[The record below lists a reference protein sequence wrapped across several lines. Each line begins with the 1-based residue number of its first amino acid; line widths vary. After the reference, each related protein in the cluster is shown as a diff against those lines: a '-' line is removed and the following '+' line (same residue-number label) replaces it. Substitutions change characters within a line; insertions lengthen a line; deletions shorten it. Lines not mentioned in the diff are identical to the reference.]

1 MDFTPVRTRRTFEE
15 AVAQIAEQIAA
26 GALRLGDQLP
36 AERTLAAQMEI
47 SRPTVREALRVLSES
62 GVVEVRPGA
71 AGGAFVTSE
80 FVPRE
85 VLRRTAVRVEEIGG
99 VLEARRLL
107 EPRVAQLAAL
117 HGTEADFVALQAT
130 IDRQAQIA
138 GAADRFSGGEDR
150 YMALDVQFHLQIA
163 RATGNATVVELMRS
177 LLGRLEIAR
186 DMAAHVPASIEK
198 SLAIH
203 QETLDAVRSGDMAR
217 VEAAM
222 DVHLAQLEGT
232 WERESGRALVREVP
246 DFLRGA
252 GGRGADS

>member
-1 MDFTPVRTRRTFEE
+1 MGFTPVRTRRTFEE

-26 GALRLGDQLP
+26 GALRPGDQLP
-36 AERTLAAQMEI
+36 PERTLAKELEI

-71 AGGAFVTSE
+71 AGGAFVRSE
-80 FVPRE
+80 FVPRD
-85 VLRRTAVRVEEIGG
+85 VLSRAAVRVEEVGG

-107 EPRVAQLAAL
+107 EPRVAQLAAM
-117 HGTEADFVALQAT
+117 HGSEADFAALQAT
-130 IDRQAQIA
+130 IDRQAEIA
-138 GAADRFSGGEDR
+138 EAPDRFSGGEDR
-150 YMALDVQFHLQIA
+150 YMTLDVQFHLRIA

-186 DMAAHVPASIEK
+186 DMAAHVPASIER

-203 QETLDAVRSGDMAR
+203 QETLDAIRAGDMAR

-222 DVHLAQLEGT
+222 DVHLAQLEKT
-232 WERESGRALVREVP
+232 WEKESGRPLVREVP
-246 DFLRGA
+246 EFLRGA
-252 GGRGADS
+252 GRA